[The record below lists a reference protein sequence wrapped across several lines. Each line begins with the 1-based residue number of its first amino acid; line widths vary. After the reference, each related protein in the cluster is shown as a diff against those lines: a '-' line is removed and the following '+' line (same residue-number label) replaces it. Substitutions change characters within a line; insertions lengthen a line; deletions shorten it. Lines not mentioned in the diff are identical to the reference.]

1 MAPGDPAPGDP
12 ARARGWRIHHV
23 MFGVK
28 LKEKMDELGVEADL
42 KHPGA
47 KSKYGTTAKFLK
59 AKLLP

>member
-1 MAPGDPAPGDP
+1 
-12 ARARGWRIHHV
+12 

-47 KSKYGTTAKFLK
+47 SAKYESIPQFFKEKLAKR
-59 AKLLP
+59 